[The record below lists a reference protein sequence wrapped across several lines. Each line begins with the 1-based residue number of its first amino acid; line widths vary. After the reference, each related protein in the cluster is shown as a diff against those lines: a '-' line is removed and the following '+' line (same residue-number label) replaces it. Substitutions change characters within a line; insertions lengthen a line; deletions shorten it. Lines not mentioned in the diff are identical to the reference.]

1 MWNLKKKKKKTDF
14 IDIVNRSVVARSG
27 GWGYKMSE
35 VIKKYKFKNQHIIFS
50 FQKMQIIGHSSE
62 TQVSKCI

>member
-35 VIKKYKFKNQHIIFS
+35 VIKKYKFKN
-50 FQKMQIIGHSSE
+50 
-62 TQVSKCI
+62 